1 MILLRTIT
9 IVPAFFIYIQVCH
22 ADECKIRGL
31 DSEDL
36 KNLSYDP
43 PRPELLSS
51 ELDKKAWQHFVDTYE
66 TPVNKVQDWYNS
78 IVDKNSADAAADS
91 FNKDV
96 LPVLKKLTGYTADM
110 KKQVLAIPASPEIQ
124 KLILQRILKLQGRL
138 LMIFLPMQNE
148 ENADESIIYHGSSK
162 LFEVICGVS
171 SPSTIVISKFI
182 ESRNEPIKNVENTFK
197 EPWNA
202 STCP

>member
-1 MILLRTIT
+1 MANSSVILGVSLFLLCFPNGYSDTS
-9 IVPAFFIYIQVCH
+9 QL
-22 ADECKIRGL
+22 KGL
-31 DSEDL
+31 GSEDV

-43 PRPELLSS
+43 PASELLSS

-66 TPVNKVQDWYNS
+66 TPVNKVQAWYNS

-96 LPVLKKLTGYTADM
+96 LPVLQKLTGYTADM
-110 KKQVLAIPASPEIQ
+110 KKQVLALPASPEIQ

-148 ENADESIIYHGSSK
+148 EKADESTIYHGSTK
-162 LFEVICGVS
+162 LFEVICGLT

-182 ESRNEPIKNVENTFK
+182 ESRNEPIKKVETAFK

-202 STCP
+202 ST

>member
-9 IVPAFFIYIQVCH
+9 IVPVFFIYIQVCH

-43 PRPELLSS
+43 PASELLSS
-51 ELDKKAWQHFVDTYE
+51 ELDKKSWQYFVDTYE
-66 TPVNKVQDWYNS
+66 TPVNKVQAWYNS

-96 LPVLKKLTGYTADM
+96 LPVLQKLTGYTADM
-110 KKQVLAIPASPEIQ
+110 KKQVLALPASPEIQ

-148 ENADESIIYHGSSK
+148 EKADESTIYRGSTK
-162 LFEVICGVS
+162 LFEVICGLT

-182 ESRNEPIKNVENTFK
+182 ESRNESIKKVENTFK

-202 STCP
+202 ST